1 MQPWQ
6 VSLGVD
12 LGTTHTIAVLAT
24 PDGRDQPLLFDSSP
38 LLPSAV
44 YGGADRR
51 LLVGRDALRE
61 GRLAPQR
68 LEQHPKRR
76 VDDGAILLGDEEFHV
91 VDIFAALLRRVGE
104 EAVRA
109 AGSPSRVVLTHP
121 ATWAAPRRQV
131 LAEAARAAGFGAVTL
146 VPEPVAAAV
155 YFTTVLRR
163 PVPDGH
169 ALVVFD
175 LGAGTFD
182 TSVVARRPGGGWDV
196 LGADG
201 SDTLGGV
208 DLDAA
213 VVDWIGRP
221 LAGRDPALWN
231 RLIHSPDVE
240 DRRRR
245 QQLYDEARVA
255 KEQLSRQPTATVRV
269 PLFDTDVQL
278 TREEFEHLARPLL
291 EQAVALTA
299 ATLTR
304 AGLRPDRI
312 AGLFLVGG
320 SSRIPL
326 AATLLHQR
334 LGVAPTL
341 IEQPELVVAYGSLR
355 STADPAQPPP
365 RPVAPMAGAPI
376 SGAPMPAAP
385 MSGAPMSAAPMSA
398 APMSAAPMS
407 AAPMSAAP
415 MSGVP
420 MSGAPMAGAQVGSPP
435 PFPPVP
441 PPGAPRTP
449 GRRPLTLALAG
460 ALALVLLAAAGYA
473 IRRQT
478 DTGRADNQGSGLT
491 GTGGGA
497 GGGSSAPGK
506 PGGGQQ
512 LTVSRV
518 VWYAAA
524 KFTFRTVTYQP
535 PAGAGD
541 GTLTADVTV
550 ENLSSYPFTRN
561 VFATYRSGDGRTT
574 KGRLADTG
582 QIPAK
587 TTNPGRFT
595 FDLDPSEVGDLKAGT
610 ISIGEGT
617 ETPAVVPFAEQAQAT
632 TLEPREVLPAAR
644 RTVGRL
650 QFDGLACTLSAAL
663 LEGDDRNDAHT
674 QVKDGYRYVACR
686 FDVRAL
692 GQVGYGG
699 QDVGPPNFRL
709 VPPDGT
715 PLAPMNVSARALG
728 QDEVWRDRWYWFE
741 VPFPL
746 RPGAYT
752 LQLRYLGPSNKDAP
766 SPANTV
772 TAELSMA

>member
-44 YGGADRR
+44 YGGAGHR

-76 VDDGAILLGDEEFHV
+76 VDDGAVLLGDEEFQV

-131 LAEAARAAGFGAVTL
+131 LTAAAQAAGFPAVTL

-182 TSVVARRPGGGWDV
+182 TSVVARSPGGGWQV

-221 LAGRDPALWN
+221 LAGRDPALWS
-231 RLIHSPDVE
+231 RLIDFPDVE

-278 TREEFEHLARPLL
+278 TREEFEQLARPLL
-291 EQAVALTA
+291 EEAVTLTA

-341 IEQPELVVAYGSLR
+341 IEQPELVVAYGSLKAA
-355 STADPAQPPP
+355 SDPVPPL
-365 RPVAPMAGAPI
+365 M
-376 SGAPMPAAP
+376 SAAP
-385 MSGAPMSAAPMSA
+385 MSGAPMSAV
-398 APMSAAPMS
+398 
-407 AAPMSAAP
+407 P

-420 MSGAPMAGAQVGSPP
+420 VSAAPVSGAPMSARPTSGAPASAAPP
-435 PFPPVP
+435 LFTPPAHPAPHPAPHPVP
-441 PPGAPRTP
+441 RAPD
-449 GRRPLTLALAG
+449 RRLLKPVLAG
-460 ALALVLLAAAGYA
+460 AVALVLLAAAGYA
-473 IRRQT
+473 IRNQT
-478 DTGRADNQGSGLT
+478 TTGRSGDQGSGPS
-491 GTGGGA
+491 GTGNGA
-497 GGGSSAPGK
+497 SAPGK
-506 PGGGQQ
+506 PAGGQSI
-512 LTVSRV
+512 TVSRV

-524 KFTFRTVTYQP
+524 KFTFGTVTYQP
-535 PAGAGD
+535 PGGAGD

-550 ENLSSYPFTRN
+550 ENLSSYPLTRN
-561 VFATYRSGDGRTT
+561 VFATYRSSGGRTT
-574 KGRLADTG
+574 KGRLADAG
-582 QIPAK
+582 QVPAK
-587 TTNPGRFT
+587 VTNPGRFT
-595 FDLDPSEVGDLKAGT
+595 FDIDPAEVGDLKAGT
-610 ISIGEGT
+610 ITIGEDT
-617 ETPAVVPFAEQAQAT
+617 EALAVVPFAEQTQAT
-632 TLEPREVLPAAR
+632 TFEPREVLPAAS
-644 RTVGRL
+644 RTAGRL
-650 QFDGLACTLSAAL
+650 RFDGLACTLSAAL
-663 LEGDDRNDAHT
+663 LDGDGVNDAHR
-674 QVKDGYRYVACR
+674 QVRDGYRYVACR

-692 GQVGYGG
+692 GPVGDGG
-699 QDVGPPNFRL
+699 QDVGPLNFRIL
-709 VPPDGT
+709 QPDGSL
-715 PLAPMNVSARALG
+715 LAPLNVSARALG
-728 QDEVWRDRWYWFE
+728 PDEVWRDRWTWFE

-746 RPGAYT
+746 PPGAYV

-772 TAELSMA
+772 PVELSMA